1 MQNML
6 RMIGCVEN
14 IGSGFPKILSAWKKA
29 GWSEPVLENKLDLQE
44 VQLTLFVPKWSE
56 QVNVA
61 EDVVHKLTERQANI
75 YEFIKEGVA
84 VNTKYLSEKRVV

>member
-6 RMIGCVEN
+6 RMIGCGEN

-29 GWSEPVLENKLDLQE
+29 GWTEPVLENKLDIQE
-44 VQLTLFVPKWSE
+44 VQLTLFVPRWNE
-56 QVNVA
+56 QEN
-61 EDVVHKLTERQANI
+61 ENI
-75 YEFIKEGVA
+75 QENVA